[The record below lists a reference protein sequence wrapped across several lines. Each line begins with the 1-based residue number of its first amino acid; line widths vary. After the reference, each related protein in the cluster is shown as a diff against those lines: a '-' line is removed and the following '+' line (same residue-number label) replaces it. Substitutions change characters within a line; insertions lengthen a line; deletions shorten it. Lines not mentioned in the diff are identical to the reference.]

1 MRNAKEF
8 TSVSST
14 QSEIREGPDR
24 FKCLL
29 LRLRSGSLCFIARSG
44 DSNGHCGNARWVLVM
59 YVEGV
64 FIAVE
69 PQRQRLANA
78 FACLAEAAAVR
89 LTSFET
95 FDRDSPSVALV
106 AFVDGGVGHVN
117 QPFPRQLSR
126 ERSIDRRVP
135 ARDVLSVVD
144 GNHGLAASRAPD
156 DDVRAALADAFAAK
170 SFDDSQQRS
179 TGHVSSVLDDPSAK
193 QPLGAPTND
202 RCRLSAI
209 VSTLSA
215 NDPKLAGIRQE
226 NFSAR
231 TIQKSL

>member
-1 MRNAKEF
+1 MDNPAGGSFVDLARLEQLLDSLVRNAKEF

-14 QSEIREGPDR
+14 QSEIRKGLDR

-44 DSNGHCGNARWVLVM
+44 DPHGHCGNARWVLVM

-78 FACLAEAAAVR
+78 FVCLAEAAAVR
-89 LTSFET
+89 LTTFET

-135 ARDVLSVVD
+135 AGMSCPLWMAITVWQPPGHRTMTCEP
-144 GNHGLAASRAPD
+144 RW
-156 DDVRAALADAFAAK
+156 RTR
-170 SFDDSQQRS
+170 SQPSRS
-179 TGHVSSVLDDPSAK
+179 TIRRS
-193 QPLGAPTND
+193 D
-202 RCRLSAI
+202 RPVMC
-209 VSTLSA
+209 
-215 NDPKLAGIRQE
+215 LAY
-226 NFSAR
+226 
-231 TIQKSL
+231 